1 MTFRAL
7 VDTAK
12 RFWKLMLACVV
23 VCAALGLGYGLMK
36 PGSYKANAT
45 VASSVDV
52 AALKG
57 QAEAAAQQQK
67 GAKVSVS
74 ADTTSKTIRI
84 SGDGKSDRVVVE
96 SVNRV
101 AGTTEYAARTML
113 ATATVRTSGARQA
126 SYSRRSPLMFGA
138 IGAIGG
144 VFVALCALVLVTER
158 RAPVSGAR
166 ELEELTK
173 IPVLGTIPTRDD
185 GALLAANVRF
195 SAGETLESVCI
206 VPVGHVDAA
215 ETRDLL
221 ARALEK
227 SLATAPRV
235 VACKS
240 IGRSVDTLYEAHDAT
255 VTLLAIAEWNDSL
268 RDVDRTI
275 RELEITKAN
284 VAGIVF
290 VKA

>member
-7 VDTAK
+7 LDTAK
-12 RFWKLMLACVV
+12 RFWMLMLLCVA

-36 PGSYKANAT
+36 PGSYKASAT

-67 GAKVSVS
+67 NAKVSVS

-84 SGDGKSDRVVVE
+84 SGDGKSDRAVVE
-96 SVNRV
+96 GVNKV
-101 AGTTEYAARTML
+101 AKATEAAARTML
-113 ATATVRTSGARQA
+113 STATVSTSGARQA
-126 SYSRRSPLMFGA
+126 SYSRRSPLLFAAVGA
-138 IGAIGG
+138 MGG
-144 VFVALCALVLVTER
+144 VFVALCALFLVTER

-173 IPVLGTIPTRDD
+173 IPILGSIPTRDN
-185 GALLAANVRF
+185 GALLAANVVF
-195 SAGETLESVCI
+195 SAGEALESVCI
-206 VPVGHVDAA
+206 VPVGSVDAA

-221 ARALEK
+221 ARALAK
-227 SLATAPRV
+227 SLESAPRV
-235 VACKS
+235 VACRS
-240 IGRSVDTLYEAHDAT
+240 IAHSVDTLYEAHDAT

-284 VAGIVF
+284 VVGIIF
-290 VKA
+290 VGA